1 MGNDIV
7 YCKKTINSTVASES
21 IKSMQNKINTII
33 IEQSNINKKL
43 ENQQKEINELLLNKQ
58 NKQNDST
65 YSITDVMQIQN
76 DIDTN
81 SKNIFK
87 IQSNIKDMYEILN
100 NNSENIENM
109 KKEMDRLLFF
119 LKDPNKP
126 LSFESKPITI
136 PPDMLQSQKDQ
147 LSLLYTNIK
156 QNMNKKYYK
165 GKENEESEDEND
177 LSLKSEEKELIKKW
191 KKEHAN
197 NDKKEEKHIKIL
209 QKNNLFEKRRS
220 KIENDLNTLHLEA
233 DILRRE
239 EDDENCNGKYGS
251 NQIKNAYKDRQ
262 KEIREKR
269 EVLKRINIVFYKSII
284 ICYRTRTK

>member
-7 YCKKTINSTVASES
+7 YCKKSINDSISSET
-21 IKSMQNKINTII
+21 IKSMQNKINTIL
-33 IEQSNINKKL
+33 IEEANINKKL
-43 ENQQKEINELLLNKQ
+43 ENQQNQINELLFNKQ
-58 NKQNDST
+58 NKQNEST

-81 SKNIFK
+81 NKSILK
-87 IQSNIKDMYEILN
+87 IQSNINDMYEILK

-177 LSLKSEEKELIKKW
+177 LSLKLVEKELIMKW
-191 KKEHAN
+191 KKEQVKK
-197 NDKKEEKHIKIL
+197 DKQEEKQVKNL
-209 QKNNLFEKRRS
+209 QKKNLFEKRRS
-220 KIENDLNTLHLEA
+220 KIESNLNTLHLEA

-251 NQIKNAYKDRQ
+251 TQIKNAYKDRQ
-262 KEIREKR
+262 QEIREKR
-269 EVLKRINIVFYKSII
+269 EVLKRINIV
-284 ICYRTRTK
+284 CY